1 MGLAKLMLIIS
12 GFIQIIRKSVLY
24 SNSSIDQPLETSSKN
39 LEWIL
44 IIWSGILLG
53 IWAVKGTIAL
63 RNILLVSGTLLS
75 IYYVVQEWRQG
86 KLKEQCTF
94 WKLLPIILIALTF
107 AWVIVHYLFLS
118 HDPARQMEELEST
131 WLRAW
136 MASIVGLG
144 TGLALRNHP
153 NRLNLLWL
161 GIFVAFLVLFYQ
173 YIPRAFAQ
181 NKLLVPDYD
190 HYLFHLKINTVLMG
204 MILIAGV
211 DGALLDYV
219 RAIQY
224 RWGHLRLWYAA
235 YWLLSTSL
243 ALWAFVYIVDA
254 RNGIGLSIILYSFW
268 FLCALVFFVQS
279 QFRGPN
285 LKSMFALVF
294 TGIGLSLIVYFAL
307 LQTTINKGWHN
318 LFEDAKVAIQID
330 RYPNW
335 QNPAQMGYPK
345 REDGQTV
352 TSNNYERVAWA
363 TAGSKAILAYPQ
375 GVGILAYPFVKHPSA
390 PPKMASH
397 GEIPGITTHSG
408 WVELGLAFGIPML
421 GLIFSVLSIVFIEAA
436 RHTYPARMT
445 ALGFVVLIFCLYTVG
460 EVAIQH
466 GIEILYY
473 FLAFLPA
480 LLLAKPKILNDGL
493 LVK

>member
-1 MGLAKLMLIIS
+1 MDLAKHMLIIGS
-12 GFIQIIRKSVLY
+12 FIQIIRKSVLY
-24 SNSSIDQPLETSSKN
+24 SNSSIYQSPETLSKN
-39 LEWIL
+39 LEWVL
-44 IIWSGILLG
+44 IIWSSILFG
-53 IWAVKGTIAL
+53 IWAVKDTIAL

-75 IYYVVQEWRQG
+75 IYYVVQEWCQG

-118 HDPARQMEELEST
+118 LDPARQMEELEST

-136 MASIVGLG
+136 MASIVGLA

-224 RWGHLRLWYAA
+224 RRGHLRLWYAA

-254 RNGIGLSIILYSFW
+254 RNGIGLSTILYSFW

-285 LKSMFALVF
+285 LKSMFALVIA
-294 TGIGLSLIVYFAL
+294 GIGLSLIIYFAF
-307 LQTTINKGWHN
+307 LQTTVNKGWHT
-318 LFEDAKVAIQID
+318 LFEDVKVAIQID
-330 RYPNW
+330 QYPNW
-335 QNPAQMGYPK
+335 QNPAEMGYPK
-345 REDGQTV
+345 RDDGQIVSANT
-352 TSNNYERVAWA
+352 YERVAWA
-363 TAGSKAILAYPQ
+363 TAGARAILSYPL
-375 GVGILAYPFVKHPSA
+375 GVGTLAYPFAHHPNA
-390 PPKMASH
+390 PPKMELGPSS
-397 GEIPGITTHSG
+397 PGIATHSG
-408 WVELGLAFGIPML
+408 WIELGLAFGIPML
-421 GLIFSVLSIVFIEAA
+421 GLIFSVLLIVFIQAA
-436 RHTYPARMT
+436 RFAYPARMT

-473 FLAFLPA
+473 LLAFFPA
-480 LLLAKPKILNDGL
+480 LLFTKPKILNDD
-493 LVK
+493 